1 MAATPWL
8 QAMLKAQIADLNE
21 TIAARDGTITELSE
35 QLKMSAELINEIK
48 RCVQRDMHRAV
59 GL

>member
-1 MAATPWL
+1 
-8 QAMLKAQIADLNE
+8 MLKAQIADLNE